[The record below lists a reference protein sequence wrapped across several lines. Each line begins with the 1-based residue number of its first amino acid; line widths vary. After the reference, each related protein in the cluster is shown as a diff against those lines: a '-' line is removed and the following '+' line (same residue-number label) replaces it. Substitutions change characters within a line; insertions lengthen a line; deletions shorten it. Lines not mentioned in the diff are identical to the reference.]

1 MEQNRLNCEFCNY
14 TYLPEYIPVRHLNK
28 KEIPCVI
35 TQGLFKKELSMSIN
49 RSRYAIEI
57 NFCPFCGRK
66 LEDRRWD

>member
-1 MEQNRLNCEFCNY
+1 
-14 TYLPEYIPVRHLNK
+14 LNK

-49 RSRYAIEI
+49 KSRYTIEI